1 MLICALFFFLHSQV
15 LETASADTRFVLT
28 CPFRS
33 FCLNKY
39 AGDMKADKR
48 VLCLGRGY
56 QHLRVPCRAAHTG
69 VSHEIQVVR
78 VLDILTLFVL
88 CHSVA
93 AERDKGT
100 LAQGSIGSIYGGGHP
115 IRNVIFKDNC
125 G

>member
-1 MLICALFFFLHSQV
+1 
-15 LETASADTRFVLT
+15 
-28 CPFRS
+28 
-33 FCLNKY
+33 
-39 AGDMKADKR
+39 MKADKR
-48 VLCLGRGY
+48 VLCLGRGSDTFVC
-56 QHLRVPCRAAHTG
+56 RVEQRTQAFP
-69 VSHEIQVVR
+69 HEIQVVR

-100 LAQGSIGSIYGGGHP
+100 LAQGSVGSIYGGGHP